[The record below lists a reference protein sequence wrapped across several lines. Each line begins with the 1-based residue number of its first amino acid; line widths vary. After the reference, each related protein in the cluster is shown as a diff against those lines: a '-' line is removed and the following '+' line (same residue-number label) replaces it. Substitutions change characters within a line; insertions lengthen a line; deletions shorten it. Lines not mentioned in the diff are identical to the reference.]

1 MDNLFSWMWVKFP
14 NTCMEPVG
22 SSPKNS
28 NSKQIPSQKKGITR
42 PCLEYVSAIL
52 GPFFLV
58 PGFWGSSPLQNLQV
72 TIAHSKDGAIRPDL
86 PTQGGLLGDL
96 GSKGEFF
103 GWRKWQFFASGWA
116 ASSMKI
122 SLPGVICILFGA
134 ISHEFHEMF
143 GHFGGITSTLCRKS
157 RKLTWN
163 LKRMVSKRE
172 SPFPLFSGSM
182 LLFGGVPCTILWR
195 IRHRRVTDRSDWIW
209 TFESRVKKSNPSA
222 VLGWNMG
229 RYLRYPPWN

>member
-1 MDNLFSWMWVKFP
+1 MKTGRLSQPSDLDHLFSWMWVKFP

-28 NSKQIPSQKKGITR
+28 NSKHIPIQKKRIPR

-52 GPFFLV
+52 GSFFLE

-72 TIAHSKDGAIRPDL
+72 TIAHSKDGAIRPNL
-86 PTQGGLLGDL
+86 PTQGWLLGDL
-96 GSKGEFF
+96 GSKKKSF

-116 ASSMKI
+116 ASSMKV
-122 SLPGVICILFGA
+122 SLPGVICI
-134 ISHEFHEMF
+134 HEMF
-143 GHFGGITSTLCRKS
+143 GHFGGITPTLPPKIPKTNMEPEKDGFPKASHLTFPGST
-157 RKLTWN
+157 
-163 LKRMVSKRE
+163 
-172 SPFPLFSGSM
+172 
-182 LLFGGVPCTILWR
+182 CTILWR
-195 IRHRRVTDRSDWIW
+195 ISIRSVRWRIHGLDLDV
-209 TFESRVKKSNPSA
+209 FDESIPNPLA

>member
-42 PCLEYVSAIL
+42 PCFEYVSAIL

-143 GHFGGITSTLCRKS
+143 GHFGGITPTHPRKS
-157 RKLTWN
+157 RKLIWN
-163 LKRMVSKRE
+163 LKRMVSKFGISFSTIFRFHVT
-172 SPFPLFSGSM
+172 FPGSTC
-182 LLFGGVPCTILWR
+182 PILWCTPSPSGWR
-195 IRHRRVTDRSDWIW
+195 IDPI
-209 TFESRVKKSNPSA
+209 
-222 VLGWNMG
+222 GC
-229 RYLRYPPWN
+229 PWK